1 MPKAHVLHLFGL
13 ALGLSLALPVTL
25 SAAPTAEAKPMTYN
39 SPGLITDLGV
49 GLWAWPLPMDWNDDG
64 LMDLV
69 VACTDVPSN
78 GVYVFLN
85 TGEYDPVTRLPLFG
99 PGDNIG
105 PAGRSPQV
113 SYIDGQPMVTTAGN
127 YFPNFKK
134 TGLAEPVVL
143 GDP

>member
-69 VACTDVPSN
+69 RSLPPLPGIDS
-78 GVYVFLN
+78 
-85 TGEYDPVTRLPLFG
+85 PV
-99 PGDNIG
+99 
-105 PAGRSPQV
+105 
-113 SYIDGQPMVTTAGN
+113 
-127 YFPNFKK
+127 
-134 TGLAEPVVL
+134 
-143 GDP
+143 